1 MPALEFV
8 CESLSNP
15 LTNRDILTQSSLIF
29 WMMLK
34 VSQRGQDADP
44 FELLLACLA
53 TSSPMELFGS
63 SRQSRE
69 ELKLNRG
76 LLQMSKIR
84 GFVLTTDK
92 NEDTNEMLTR

>member
-1 MPALEFV
+1 MAALEFV

-34 VSQRGQDADP
+34 ASQRGQDGDP
-44 FELLLACLA
+44 FELLLVCLA
-53 TSSPMELFGS
+53 TRSPMELFGS
-63 SRQSRE
+63 RRQSQE

-84 GFVLTTDK
+84 GFVLTMDK
-92 NEDTNEMLTR
+92 NEDTNEILMR